1 MAKFHDRVSAED
13 IRLLGVQVGNPAFQ
27 TVLEGLAILVALRV
41 FGPRAMWNA
50 GAMVSMVIRSDSK
63 GALGAAIKGGSTTD
77 PLSNQVG
84 QEISFDQACGDY
96 RVELYEHTP
105 GVANVG
111 PDYLSRLHAPDA
123 ERRAEPRY
131 LGPIEAVSVPTR
143 DETWWRTWDPPPS
156 CAEDGI
162 GGDGGQTA

>member
-1 MAKFHDRVSAED
+1 MELPS
-13 IRLLGVQVGNPAFQ
+13 
-27 TVLEGLAILVALRV
+27 
-41 FGPRAMWNA
+41 RA
-50 GAMVSMVIRSDSK
+50 
-63 GALGAAIKGGSTTD
+63 GSTTD
-77 PLSNQVG
+77 PLLNQVG

-111 PDYLSRLHAPDA
+111 PDYLSRLHAPDWESREA
-123 ERRAEPRY
+123 PRY
-131 LGPIEAVSVPTR
+131 LGPIEAVSVPPR

-156 CAEDGI
+156 CAEDGM

>member
-1 MAKFHDRVSAED
+1 
-13 IRLLGVQVGNPAFQ
+13 
-27 TVLEGLAILVALRV
+27 
-41 FGPRAMWNA
+41 MWKA
-50 GAMVSMVIRSDSK
+50 GAMVSLVIRSDSK

-77 PLSNQVG
+77 PLLNQVG

-96 RVELYEHTP
+96 RVELYEHTS

-123 ERRAEPRY
+123 ERREAPRY
-131 LGPIEAVSVPTR
+131 LGPVEAVSVPKR
-143 DETWWRTWDPPPS
+143 DETWWRTWDPPPA
-156 CAEDGI
+156 CAEDGM